1 VTAIRIDNKPRK
13 VYWSLMQSL
22 MLHVRRSVKLPDAW
36 QALVAWR
43 GHRFPVQSCEW
54 KALNLEL
61 DGHIW

>member
-43 GHRFPVQSCEW
+43 GH
-54 KALNLEL
+54 
-61 DGHIW
+61 